1 MDIFVI
7 ILRWI
12 AFLPGALIGY
22 IVGTWCVFFGIS
34 YGLPEVSHSV
44 RYASDFGGH
53 LIFGPLIVFIWFS
66 VATGTATYIGISIA
80 PSHRKVA
87 AGILGAGLVIFLG
100 TGVVGMMISSDQ
112 SLFKWQVILR
122 NAIQII
128 AMVFGFVYG
137 VLLASVQES
146 IRREA

>member
-12 AFLPGALIGY
+12 AFLPGAFIGY

-34 YGLPEVSHSV
+34 YGLPEVAHSV

-53 LIFGPLIVFIWFS
+53 LFYGPLIVFIWFS
-66 VATGTATYIGISIA
+66 GATCTATYIGISIA

-87 AGILGAGLVIFLG
+87 AGILGAVLAIFLG
-100 TGVVGMMISSDQ
+100 AGVVGMITSSDQ
-112 SLFKWQVILR
+112 SIFTWQVILR
-122 NAIQII
+122 NTIQLI
-128 AMVFGFVYG
+128 AMVFGFVAG
-137 VLLASVQES
+137 ILFASEQGNS
-146 IRREA
+146 QRAA